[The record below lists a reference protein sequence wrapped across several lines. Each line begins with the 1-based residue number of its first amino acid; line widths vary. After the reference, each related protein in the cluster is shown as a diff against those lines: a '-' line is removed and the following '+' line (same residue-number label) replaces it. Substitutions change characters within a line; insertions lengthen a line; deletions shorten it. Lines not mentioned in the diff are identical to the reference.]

1 MNIYNH
7 YKKQLTLHIPT
18 TICRKDNYIKENLTS
33 IWDPNIESLPH
44 SPDPPLD
51 PVPAQPEFTQ
61 PDIIFNSPITQLQPE
76 PPQAQISLHACI
88 TFHYALALIINLFS
102 VTFFFI

>member
-33 IWDPNIESLPH
+33 IWDPI
-44 SPDPPLD
+44 
-51 PVPAQPEFTQ
+51 
-61 PDIIFNSPITQLQPE
+61 
-76 PPQAQISLHACI
+76 
-88 TFHYALALIINLFS
+88 
-102 VTFFFI
+102 